1 MFIARSLAGLRFAV
15 KDNIDATGF
24 PTTAGTP
31 GLAHCPGRDAPV
43 VARLKAAGSHLV
55 GKTNMHELSLGITSN
70 NPHTGP
76 VPNPADPRRIA
87 GGSSGGSA
95 AAVAAGEV
103 DFALGTDTGG
113 SVRIPAAFCGV
124 YGFRP
129 STGRYPSRGILGLSR
144 SRDTAGIHARDLAL
158 LEAVDAELS
167 GEPAPQRGWE
177 GRVGIPTWL
186 WRDLDPH
193 VERLARERV
202 ERIAGGS
209 AVEIAADGLFEQ
221 AAGVAQTLVEY
232 ETLGEIERYL
242 RGSGVA
248 VSQVLAHVGSADA
261 AAYFQKLAA
270 QPVTEEAYAHAKEH
284 QGRLRGEYER
294 MFAAAGVDLIAFPT
308 TAMVAPP
315 VADEFITR
323 HNGRDVPIFPLG
335 TRNLV
340 IASVVGSPSLSIPA
354 PGEGLPVGL
363 CFEAL
368 PGRDRWLL
376 GRTFLR

>member
-31 GLAHCPGRDAPV
+31 GLAHCPDQDAPV
-43 VARLKAAGSHLV
+43 VARLKAAGAHLV
-55 GKTNMHELSLGITSN
+55 GKTNMHELSVGITGN
-70 NPHTGP
+70 NPHSGP

-95 AAVAAGEV
+95 AAVATGEV

-124 YGFRP
+124 PGFRP
-129 STGRYPSRGILGLSR
+129 STGRYSSRGILGLSR
-144 SRDTAGIHARDLAL
+144 SRDTAGILARDLAL

-167 GEPAPQRGWE
+167 GEPTPQRGWE

-186 WRDLDPH
+186 WQDLDPH

-202 ERIAGGS
+202 ERLTGGS

-248 VSQVLAHVGSADA
+248 VSQVLAHVASADV

-270 QPVTEEAYAHAKEH
+270 QPVTKEAYAHAKEH
-284 QGRLRGEYER
+284 QGRLRGEYAR

-315 VADEFITR
+315 LTDEFLTR
-323 HNGRDVPIFPLG
+323 HNGRDAAIFPLG
-335 TRNLV
+335 TRNMVL
-340 IASVVGSPSLSIPA
+340 ASVVGSPSLSIPA

-376 GRTFLR
+376 GRRFLR